1 MATASLPQVQPKHRQ
16 EAAKVLAHRMTEAW
30 GDYVDWNDPHA
41 KLIAR
46 SLDEK
51 GPYSVEI
58 NILAQALAECDE
70 YADVPF

>member
-16 EAAKVLAHRMTEAW
+16 EAAKVLAHRMTNAW
-30 GDYVDWNDPHA
+30 GDYIDWNQPEA

-58 NILAQALAECDE
+58 NILAQALAEVDTFSE
-70 YADVPF
+70 VPF